1 MATEKVIYDADVG
14 KMATAIERI
23 INKEVKL
30 RRGIKQTKGET
41 KKAGGAFS
49 QLGKNAGA
57 QLLTMGA
64 GVVSVTALVAGL
76 KTGWSMVQAE
86 MQKVVN
92 VQKQMAAANRPT
104 LDLLK
109 DVANQLNITLDA
121 KGLVITQGRVER
133 LMRGAGIS
141 DTKKA
146 ANIDIAGNVAWEQRL
161 GAEKEAAM
169 SLEAAKF
176 AKMKNLGTEQ
186 VSGFVEILGGTDA
199 EDKKDLKLKMEQ
211 LYIAQRK
218 SKTKK
223 FELFMEGSLRSMPI
237 YRAAGGSYVSGLAA
251 QTIAR
256 NVKPTD
262 ELAAQLVKQTGEL
275 LYKDKVK
282 KALTSYHGISEDQLA
297 KTGYDEQR
305 NLLGQWVSE
314 SVKTPEGRMKL
325 QKTLEGRQYSQ
336 ATAMYGEGN
345 FAKKAAVIKEIESAN
360 LADYDQAM
368 NKYQKS
374 VVGLIERAEAVTAA
388 NKKFNS
394 IIITLGDTKKE
405 EYKTVW
411 DKHIAGEKKLDYF
424 DSSYYL
430 RDDKGEQDWVAWHE
444 MQGRLGRAGKS
455 EWRTFH
461 ADPFAG
467 GDYVYDTST
476 EASRA
481 YKKAHQHLERI
492 EPHVGDPLTPKE
504 VGTMEMLL
512 KELENLTTEL
522 KKNTEA
528 THQSK
533 KNAPAPAVPGS
544 PFN

>member
-14 KMATAIERI
+14 KMATAIEKI
-23 INKEVKL
+23 ISKEVKL

-41 KKAGGAFS
+41 KKAEGAFT
-49 QLGKNAGA
+49 QLGKNAGV
-57 QLLTMGA
+57 QLLAMGA

-76 KTGWSMVQAE
+76 KSGWSKVQAE

-92 VQKQMAAANRPT
+92 VQKQMAEANRPT

-109 DVANQLNITLDA
+109 DVANQLDITLDA
-121 KGLVITQGRVER
+121 KGLVTTQGRVER

-141 DTKKA
+141 DAKKA
-146 ANIDIAGNVAWEQRL
+146 VNIDIAGNVAWEQRL

-211 LYIAQRK
+211 LYIAQRE
-218 SKTKK
+218 SKTKQ
-223 FELFMEGSLRSMPI
+223 FALFTEGALRSMPE
-237 YRAAGGSYVSGLAA
+237 YRAAGGGYVSGLAA

-256 NVKPTD
+256 EVRPTD
-262 ELAAQLVKQTGEL
+262 ETAAELVKQTGRL
-275 LYKDKVK
+275 LYRDKVK
-282 KALTSYHGISEDQLA
+282 KSLMSYYGMSEKQLSETS
-297 KTGYDEQR
+297 YDEQR
-305 NLLGQWVSE
+305 NLLGRWVSE
-314 SVKTPEGRMKL
+314 STQTAEGKLKL
-325 QKTLEGRQYSQ
+325 QEVLEGRQYGQ

-345 FAKKAAVIKEIESAN
+345 FAKKAAVIKKIESAN

-374 VVGLIERAEAVTAA
+374 IVGLIERAEAATAA

-394 IIITLGDTKKE
+394 IIITLGETKSK

-411 DKHIAGEKKLDYF
+411 EKHIAGEKKLDYF
-424 DSSYYL
+424 DLSYYL

-455 EWRTFH
+455 GWRTFH
-461 ADPFAG
+461 PDSLAG

-481 YKKAHQHLERI
+481 YKKAYQYLERI

-512 KELENLTTEL
+512 KELENLSAEL

-533 KNAPAPAVPGS
+533 KNAPAPAVPAS
-544 PFN
+544 PYN